1 MAFVPGDWSI
11 TRNGSALDVRYIGA
25 DHTGAATY
33 ATTIELHR
41 ALQDFADNEFDT
53 APDDEL
59 SIIDQTPSDRGG
71 VDTNITLLNGCNID
85 DASAQH
91 IYDGSITQDGGDTIY
106 DGIQVFGNAETIQ
119 VIQNGA
125 RIDDDFWN
133 YANHKAATSDAAS
146 STTHRFMV
154 KVRANG
160 VDIDGRR
167 LLGTQRELGT
177 VYTEFFI
184 GGGTNRGNN
193 VLALTANT
201 DNNNQTA
208 GATIATWDTITNVT
222 EGYNLIDIGGT
233 NFAFYSEWD
242 IGSQTK
248 NDFYE
253 RAKWIQTRVGDIGGG
268 NDTRDADQILYGL
281 QGDIFRGVTHSVAID
296 TPTGTFTEPE
306 RVTWGDATDVTAGSF
321 VVGNTYVIR
330 TAGTTD
336 FTLIGAADSNVG
348 TIFTATGVGSG
359 TGTAETITG
368 WGQLLAIDSTT
379 AGTEMW
385 IQLLAGVQP
394 ADNQSIE
401 GITSGATALVNVTVS
416 SETVQLP
423 FIGSSTGAAILGAFG
438 SGIETADLGQN
449 DRPIDLTGT
458 TRTPPNNITYTVN
471 NIVLN
476 DYIISAN
483 NSGGDFDF
491 TQLST
496 ASAYTGAAVTSIQMT
511 ASIPTDI
518 PSSGTFR
525 MQEASGAYRRI
536 EYTSFSGDTFTITS
550 TDFSGAGQNVALN
563 ANAFVTYI
571 DKIADATDNTNG
583 FVDVTYVYDA
593 DRTLFT
599 RVRNATPGSEIKTFE
614 TTALVGSGG
623 GSSTV
628 GRIDDF

>member
-1 MAFVPGDWSI
+1 MAFVLADWSI
-11 TRNGSALDVRYIGA
+11 TRNAGNLDLRYIGA

-33 ATTIELHR
+33 ATTIEVHR
-41 ALQDFADNEFDT
+41 GLQALADNEFDT
-53 APDDEL
+53 GPDDSL

-85 DASAQH
+85 DASSQH
-91 IYDGSITQDGGDTIY
+91 IYDGSITQDGGATIY
-106 DGIQVFGNAETIQ
+106 DGIQVFGNATVIQ
-119 VIQNGA
+119 VIRNGV

-133 YANHKAATSDAAS
+133 YTNHRAATEDAAS
-146 STTHRFMV
+146 STTHRFMI
-154 KVRANG
+154 KVRENG

-201 DNNNQTA
+201 DNNNQTS

-233 NFAFYSEWD
+233 NYAFYSEWD

-268 NDTRDADQILYGL
+268 NDTRDADQVLYGL

-306 RVTWGDATDVTAGSF
+306 RVTWGTGVDITAGSF
-321 VVGNTYVIR
+321 VVGNTYRIV

-336 FTLIGAADSNVG
+336 FTLIGAANSSVG

-368 WGQLLAIDSTT
+368 WGQLLAIDSVT

-385 IQLLAGVQP
+385 IQLLAGVAP
-394 ADNQSIE
+394 ANNQSIE
-401 GITSGATALVNVTVS
+401 GVSSGATALVNVTVTS
-416 SETVQLP
+416 QTVNLP

-438 SGIETADLGQN
+438 SGIESADLGQN

-458 TRTPPNNITYTVN
+458 TRTPPNNVTYTVN
-471 NIVLN
+471 NIFEN

-483 NSGGDFDF
+483 NSGGNFDF
-491 TQLST
+491 TQLATNATYNT
-496 ASAYTGAAVTSIQMT
+496 AGITSVVMT
-511 ASIPTDI
+511 AAIPTDI

-525 MQEASGAYRRI
+525 IELDTGAYRRI
-536 EYTSFSGDTFTITS
+536 SYTSFSGSTFTIPS
-550 TDFSGAGQNVALN
+550 TDFSGSNAVTAGN
-563 ANAFVTYI
+563 NAFVTYI
-571 DKIADATDNTNG
+571 DKVATAGDETNG
-583 FVDVTYVYDA
+583 FVNATYVYSS

-599 RVRNATPGSEIKTFE
+599 RVRNASPGSEIKTFE

>member
-1 MAFVPGDWSI
+1 MAFVAADWSI
-11 TRNGSALDVRYIGA
+11 TRNGGALDVRYIGA
-25 DHTGAATY
+25 DHTGAASY
-33 ATTIELHR
+33 ATCIELHR
-41 ALQDFADNEFDT
+41 ALSDFADNEFDT
-53 APDDEL
+53 APDDNL

-91 IYDGSITQDGGDTIY
+91 LYDGSITQDGGATIY
-106 DGIQVFGNAETIQ
+106 DGIQVFGNATVIQ

-133 YANHKAATSDAAS
+133 YANHRAATEDTAS
-146 STTHRFMV
+146 STTHRFLI

-177 VYTEFFI
+177 TYTEFFI

-193 VLALTANT
+193 VLALTANV

-208 GATIATWDTITNVT
+208 DGTIATWDTITNVT
-222 EGYNLIDIGGT
+222 EGYNLIDIGGV
-233 NFAFYSEWD
+233 NYPFYSEWD
-242 IGSQTK
+242 IGSQSK

-253 RAKWIQTRVGDIGGG
+253 RAKWIQTRVGTIGGG
-268 NDTRDADQILYGL
+268 GDTRDLDQVLYGL

-296 TPTGTFTEPE
+296 TPTGTFQEPE
-306 RVTWGDATDVTAGSF
+306 RVTWGTGVDITAGSF
-321 VVGNTYVIR
+321 VIGNTYRIV

-336 FTLIGAADSNVG
+336 YTLIGAADSNVG
-348 TIFTATGVGSG
+348 TIFTATGVGTG

-368 WGQLLAIDSTT
+368 WGQLLAIDSVT

-385 IQLLAGVQP
+385 IQLLAGVAP

-401 GITSGATALVNVTVS
+401 GVTSGATALVNVTVTS
-416 SETVQLP
+416 QTIQLP

-438 SGIETADLGQN
+438 SGIESADLGQN
-449 DRPIDLTGT
+449 DRPIDLDGV
-458 TRTPPNNITYTVN
+458 TRTPPNNVTYTVN
-471 NIVLN
+471 NTIAT
-476 DYIISAN
+476 DYVISAN
-483 NSGGDFDF
+483 NNAGDFDF
-491 TQLST
+491 TQLATNATYNT
-496 ASAYTGAAVTSIQMT
+496 AGITSVVMT
-511 ASIPTDI
+511 TAIPTDI

-525 MQEASGAYRRI
+525 IQLDTGAYRRI
-536 EYTSFSGDTFTITS
+536 SYTSFSGSTFTIPS
-550 TDFSGAGQNVALN
+550 TDFSGSNAATAGN
-563 ANAFVTYI
+563 NAFVTYI
-571 DKIADATDNTNG
+571 DGAAGGTS
-583 FVDVTYVYDA
+583 VAVTYVYA
-593 DRTLFT
+593 SDRTLFT
-599 RVRNATPGSEIKTFE
+599 RVRNATPGFEIKTFE

>member
-11 TRNGSALDVRYIGA
+11 TRNGAALDVRYIGA

-33 ATTIELHR
+33 TRTIELHR

-53 APDDEL
+53 APDDAL

-71 VDTNITLLNGCNID
+71 VDTNITLQNGCNID
-85 DASAQH
+85 DASSQF
-91 IYDGSITQDGGDTIY
+91 IYDGSITQDSGDTIY
-106 DGIQVFGNAETIQ
+106 DGIQVFGNASVIQ
-119 VIQNGA
+119 VIQNGV

-133 YANHKAATSDAAS
+133 YTNNKAATSDAAS
-146 STTHRFMV
+146 STTHRFMI

-177 VYTEFFI
+177 TYTEFFI

-193 VLALTANT
+193 VLALTANP
-201 DNNNQTA
+201 DNNNQTSD
-208 GATIATWDTITNVT
+208 ATIATWDTITNVT
-222 EGYNLIDIGGT
+222 EGYNLISIGGV
-233 NFAFYSEWD
+233 NYPFYSEWNV
-242 IGSQTK
+242 GSQSK
-248 NDFYE
+248 NDFFE

-268 NDTRDADQILYGL
+268 ADTRDLDQVIYGL
-281 QGDIFRGVTHSVAID
+281 QGDIFRGVTHSVVID
-296 TPTGTFTEPE
+296 TPAGTFTEPE
-306 RVTWGDATDVTAGSF
+306 RVTWGTAVDITAGAF
-321 VVGNTYVIR
+321 VVGNTYRIV

-336 FTLIGAADSNVG
+336 YTLIGAADSAVG
-348 TIFTATGVGSG
+348 TIFTATGVGVG

-368 WGQLLAIDSTT
+368 WGQLLAIDSVT
-379 AGTEMW
+379 AGTECW
-385 IQLLAGVQP
+385 IQLLAGVAP
-394 ADNQSIE
+394 ANDQSIE

-458 TRTPPNNITYTVN
+458 TRTPPNNVTYTVN
-471 NIVLN
+471 NTIST
-476 DYIISAN
+476 DYVISAN

-491 TQLST
+491 TQLATNATYST
-496 ASAYTGAAVTSIQMT
+496 AGITSIVMT
-511 ASIPTDI
+511 TSIPTDI
-518 PSSGTFR
+518 PSSGTLR
-525 MQEASGAYRRI
+525 IELDTGAYRRI
-536 EYTSFSGDTFTITS
+536 TYSSFTGSTFTLPS
-550 TDFSGAGQNVALN
+550 TDFSGSNSVTAGN
-563 ANAFVTYI
+563 NAFVTYI
-571 DKIADATDNTNG
+571 DGLAGGTSVSA
-583 FVDVTYVYDA
+583 TYVYNT

-599 RVRNATPGSEIKTFE
+599 RVRNANIGFEIKTFE

-628 GRIDDF
+628 GRIADF

>member
-11 TRNGSALDVRYIGA
+11 TRNGAALDVRYIGD
-25 DHTGAATY
+25 DHGGASPSY
-33 ATTIELHR
+33 ATCIELHR
-41 ALQDFADNEFDT
+41 ALSDFADNEFDST
-53 APDDEL
+53 PDDNL

-85 DASAQH
+85 DASSQH
-91 IYDGSITQDGGDTIY
+91 LYDGSITQDNGNVIY
-106 DGIQVFGNAETIQ
+106 DGIQVFGNSSIIQ

-133 YANHKAATSDAAS
+133 YTAHKAATSDAAS
-146 STTHRFMV
+146 STTHRFLV
-154 KVRANG
+154 KVRQNG

-201 DNNNQTA
+201 DNNNQTVA
-208 GATIATWDTITNVT
+208 GTIATWDTITNVT

-233 NFAFYSEWD
+233 NYAFYSEWD
-242 IGSQTK
+242 LGSQSK

-268 NDTRDADQILYGL
+268 NDTRDADQVIYGL
-281 QGDIFRGVTHSVAID
+281 QGDIFRGITHSVAID

-306 RVTWGDATDVTAGSF
+306 RVTWGTAVDITAGSF
-321 VVGNTYVIR
+321 VVGNTYIIR
-330 TAGTTD
+330 TTGTTD
-336 FTLIGAADSNVG
+336 FTLIGAANSTPG
-348 TIFTATGVGSG
+348 TIFTATGVGVG

-385 IQLLAGVQP
+385 IQLLAGVAP
-394 ADNQSIE
+394 ANNQSIE
-401 GITSGATALVNVTVS
+401 GVSSGATALVNVTVNS
-416 SETVQLP
+416 VTVQLP
-423 FIGSSTGAAILGAFG
+423 FIGSSTGTAILGAFG
-438 SGIETADLGQN
+438 SGIETADLGQA

-458 TRTPPNNITYTVN
+458 TRTPPNNVTYTVN
-471 NIVLN
+471 NIFEN

-483 NSGGDFDF
+483 NNGGDFDF
-491 TQLST
+491 AQLTTNATYNT
-496 ASAYTGAAVTSIQMT
+496 AGVTSVQMT
-511 ASIPTDI
+511 ASIPSDT

-525 MQEASGAYRRI
+525 IQLDTGAYRRI
-536 EYTSFSGDTFTITS
+536 SYTSFTGDTFTIPS
-550 TDFSGAGQNVALN
+550 TDFSGAN
-563 ANAFVTYI
+563 AATAGNNAFVTYI
-571 DKIADATDNTNG
+571 DKIATAGDETNG
-583 FVDVTYVYDA
+583 FVDVTFVFNA
-593 DRTLFT
+593 PRTLFT

>member
-11 TRNGSALDVRYIGA
+11 TRNGAALDVRYIGDDHA
-25 DHTGAATY
+25 DASPTY
-33 ATTIELHR
+33 TTTIELHR
-41 ALQDFADNEFDT
+41 ALQDFADQEQDSG
-53 APDDEL
+53 DDEL
-59 SIIDQTPSDRGG
+59 SIIDDTPSDRGG

-85 DASAQH
+85 DASSQF

-106 DGIQVFGNAETIQ
+106 DGIQVFGNASIIQ

-133 YANHKAATSDAAS
+133 YTNMKTAVADAAS
-146 STTHRFMV
+146 STTHRFLI
-154 KVRANG
+154 KVRENG

-177 VYTEFFI
+177 TYTEFFI

-193 VLALTANT
+193 VLALTANV

-208 GATIATWDTITNVT
+208 GATIATWDSITNVT
-222 EGYNLIDIGGT
+222 EGYNLIDIGGV
-233 NFAFYSEWD
+233 NYAFYSEWN
-242 IGSQTK
+242 IGTQSK
-248 NDFYE
+248 NDFFE

-268 NDTRDADQILYGL
+268 ADTRDADQVIYGL
-281 QGDIFRGVTHSVAID
+281 QGDIFRGVTHSVTID

-306 RVTWGDATDVTAGSF
+306 RVTWGDATDVTAGAF
-321 VVGNTYVIR
+321 VVGNTYRIV

-336 FTLIGAADSNVG
+336 YTLIGAVDSAVG
-348 TIFTATGVGSG
+348 TIFTATGAGAG

-368 WGQLLAIDSTT
+368 WGQLLAIDSVT

-394 ADNQSIE
+394 ANNQSIE
-401 GITSGATALVNVTVS
+401 GVSSGATALVNVTVDT
-416 SETVQLP
+416 ETINLP

-438 SGIETADLGQN
+438 SGIETDDLGQN

-458 TRTPPNNITYTVN
+458 TRTPPNNVTYSVN
-471 NIVLN
+471 NTVVG
-476 DYIISAN
+476 DYVISAN
-483 NSGGDFDF
+483 NSGGNFDF
-491 TQLST
+491 TQLAT
-496 ASAYTGAAVTSIQMT
+496 NATYNSAGITSIVMT
-511 ASIPTDI
+511 TAIPTDI
-518 PSSGTFR
+518 PSSGTL
-525 MQEASGAYRRI
+525 RI
-536 EYTSFSGDTFTITS
+536 ELDTGSYKRVVYDSFTGSTFTIPS
-550 TDFSGAGQNVALN
+550 TDFSGTQAATSGN
-563 ANAFVTYI
+563 NAFVTYI
-571 DKIADATDNTNG
+571 DRVATGVTETA
-583 FVDVTYVYDA
+583 TYVYDA

>member
-1 MAFVPGDWSI
+1 M
-11 TRNGSALDVRYIGA
+11 
-25 DHTGAATY
+25 
-33 ATTIELHR
+33 
-41 ALQDFADNEFDT
+41 
-53 APDDEL
+53 
-59 SIIDQTPSDRGG
+59 
-71 VDTNITLLNGCNID
+71 
-85 DASAQH
+85 
-91 IYDGSITQDGGDTIY
+91 
-106 DGIQVFGNAETIQ
+106 FGNATVIQ

-133 YANHKAATSDAAS
+133 YAKHRAATEDAAS
-146 STTHRFMV
+146 STTHRFMI
-154 KVRANG
+154 KVRAAG

-177 VYTEFFI
+177 TYTEFFI

-193 VLALTANT
+193 VLALTANP

-233 NFAFYSEWD
+233 NYPFYSEWN
-242 IGSQTK
+242 IGSQSK

-268 NDTRDADQILYGL
+268 NDTRDADQVIYGL

-296 TPTGTFTEPE
+296 TPTGTFVEPE
-306 RVTWGDATDVTAGSF
+306 KITWGTAVDITAGSF
-321 VVGNTYVIR
+321 VVGNTYRIV

-348 TIFTATGVGSG
+348 TIFTATGVGTG

-379 AGTEMW
+379 AGTEAW
-385 IQLLAGVQP
+385 IQLLAGVAP
-394 ADNQSIE
+394 ANDQSIE
-401 GITSGATALVNVTVS
+401 GVTSGATALVNITVN
-416 SETVQLP
+416 SETIQLP
-423 FIGSSTGAAILGAFG
+423 FIGASTGAAILGAFG
-438 SGIETADLGQN
+438 SGIESADLGQN
-449 DRPIDLTGT
+449 DRPIDLDGV
-458 TRTPPNNITYTVN
+458 TRTPPNNVTYTVN
-471 NIVLN
+471 NTIAT
-476 DYIISAN
+476 DYVISAN

-491 TQLST
+491 TQMATNATYNT
-496 ASAYTGAAVTSIQMT
+496 AGITSVVMT
-511 ASIPTDI
+511 APIPTDI

-525 MQEASGAYRRI
+525 IELDTGAYRRI
-536 EYTSFSGDTFTITS
+536 SYSSFTGSTFTIPS
-550 TDFSGAGQNVALN
+550 TDFSGAN
-563 ANAFVTYI
+563 AVTAGNNAFVTYL
-571 DKIADATDNTNG
+571 DGAAGGVSASVT
-583 FVDVTYVYDA
+583 FVYSS

-599 RVRNATPGSEIKTFE
+599 RVRNANPGFEIKTFE

>member
-1 MAFVPGDWSI
+1 MAFVASDWSI
-11 TRNGSALDVRYIGA
+11 TRNGAALDVRYIGA
-25 DHTGAATY
+25 DHTGAASYT
-33 ATTIELHR
+33 TTIELHR
-41 ALQDFADNEFDT
+41 ALQDFADQEQDT
-53 APDDEL
+53 GDDEL

-85 DASAQH
+85 DGAAQH

-106 DGIQVFGNAETIQ
+106 DGIQVFGNSTIIQ
-119 VIQNGA
+119 VIQNGS

-133 YANHKAATSDAAS
+133 YANHRAATSDAAS
-146 STTHRFMV
+146 STTHRFMI

-177 VYTEFFI
+177 AYTEFFI

-193 VLALTANT
+193 VLALTANP

-208 GATIATWDTITNVT
+208 AGTIATWDSITNLT
-222 EGYNLIDIGGT
+222 EGYNLINIGGV
-233 NFAFYSEWD
+233 NYAFYSEWD
-242 IGSQTK
+242 IGTQTK
-248 NDFYE
+248 NDFFE

-268 NDTRDADQILYGL
+268 ADTRDADQIIYGL
-281 QGDIFRGVTHSVAID
+281 DGDIFRGVTHSIAID

-306 RVTWGDATDVTAGSF
+306 RVTWGTGVDITAGSF
-321 VVGNTYVIR
+321 VIGNTYRIV

-336 FTLIGAADSNVG
+336 YTLIGSADSAVG
-348 TIFTATGVGSG
+348 TIFTATGVGVG

-368 WGQLLAIDSTT
+368 WGQLLAIDSVT

-394 ADNQSIE
+394 ANNQSIE
-401 GITSGATALVNVTVS
+401 GVSSGATALVNVTVD
-416 SETVQLP
+416 SETVNLP

-438 SGIETADLGQN
+438 SGIESGDLGQN

-458 TRTPPNNITYTVN
+458 TRTPPNNVTYSVN
-471 NIVLN
+471 NTVAG
-476 DYIISAN
+476 DYVISAS
-483 NSGGDFDF
+483 NSGGNFDF
-491 TQLST
+491 TQLSVT
-496 ASAYTGAAVTSIQMT
+496 NAESGASVTSIQFDE
-511 ASIPTDI
+511 SIPSDV
-518 PSSGTFR
+518 PRPSGTIR
-525 MQEASGAYRRI
+525 VQQSNGSYRRI
-536 EYTSFSGDTFTITS
+536 EYTGITTTSITDDTINFTAL
-550 TDFSGAGQNVALN
+550 DFSGTGQDLTIG

-571 DKIADATDNTNG
+571 DRVATGDPET
-583 FVDVTYVYDA
+583 VTYVYNA